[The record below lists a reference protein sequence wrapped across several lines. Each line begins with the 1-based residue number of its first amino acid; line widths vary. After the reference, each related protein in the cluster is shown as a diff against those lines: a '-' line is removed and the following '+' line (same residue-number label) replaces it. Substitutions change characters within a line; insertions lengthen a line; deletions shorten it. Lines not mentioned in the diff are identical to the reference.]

1 MKQLDLDLVRS
12 LQRLTQLK
20 DAGWKFLPEGET
32 GYYLAVKQDQ
42 VVVIEELNDLQEC
55 MQIENK
61 ISVGGVA

>member
-32 GYYLAVKQDQ
+32 GYYLAVKQEHI
-42 VVVIEELNDLQEC
+42 VVIEELGDLQEC
-55 MQIENK
+55 MQVENK
-61 ISVGGVA
+61 MNVGGVA

>member
-42 VVVIEELNDLQEC
+42 VVIIEELGDLQKC
-55 MQIENK
+55 MQIENTM
-61 ISVGGVA
+61 SVGGVA

>member
-42 VVVIEELNDLQEC
+42 VVVVEELGDLQEC
-55 MQIENK
+55 MEIEHTM
-61 ISVGGVA
+61 SVGGVA

>member
-42 VVVIEELNDLQEC
+42 VVVIEELGDLQEC
-55 MQIENK
+55 MKIEHTM
-61 ISVGGVA
+61 SVGGVA